1 MCGGTSG
8 PPLGLSLQLNWDPS
22 SSTGPEGALAVV
34 AFVLHCVEGQQNF
47 CLETS
52 VIDD

>member
-1 MCGGTSG
+1 MCGGTGG

-34 AFVLHCVEGQQNF
+34 AFVLHCVIGTAEFLFGDF
-47 CLETS
+47 R
-52 VIDD
+52 D